1 VCLRGPVKLKLD
13 IGLKAYTPDFTYG
26 RLGEVGGEPVGGRGE
41 GRRGTTMP
49 VSLSVAERERES
61 GLLLVSVRQ
70 STQISL

>member
-1 VCLRGPVKLKLD
+1 VKPKLD

-49 VSLSVAERERES
+49 VSLSVAERERERS
-61 GLLLVSVRQ
+61 GLLLVSAGQ